1 MHMPSWFLTTVK
13 EEPVFAYEQ
22 NGWRHIDPLTAKIGK
37 NQSASIGKSIQ
48 IRYADAIGI
57 CFIRVLKQIKT
68 TKLVKW

>member
-22 NGWRHIDPLTAKIGK
+22 NGWRHIDSLTAKIGK

-48 IRYADAIGI
+48 IRYAGAIGI
-57 CFIRVLKQIKT
+57 SVICVPFQMQNGNI
-68 TKLVKW
+68 